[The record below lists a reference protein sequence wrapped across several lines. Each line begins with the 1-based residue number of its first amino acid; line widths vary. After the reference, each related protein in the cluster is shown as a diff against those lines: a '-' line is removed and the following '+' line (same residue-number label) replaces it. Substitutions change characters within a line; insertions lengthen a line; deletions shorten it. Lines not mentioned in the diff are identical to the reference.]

1 MNYPT
6 MNYCIAYKK
15 QLCIM
20 KMDILKYVTNQL
32 FIDFFS
38 YNSYEKKKVIFSSFN
53 RFSILF
59 ISCHIRN
66 IV

>member
-38 YNSYEKKKVIFSSFN
+38 YNSYEKKKSSFLHLTDSA
-53 RFSILF
+53 FYLF
-59 ISCHIRN
+59 P
-66 IV
+66 VT